1 MSGAAVFK
9 RIPLAAK
16 GVQVYQVSS
25 ATYRAGAALG
35 MDLSV
40 TKKPLNQALDAAIH
54 KPQFLQVD
62 TLKGIPVDTSLSQSS
77 LVDPYLS
84 RYIAD
89 LSGVYFDTPKK

>member
-9 RIPLAAK
+9 RLPLAAK

-54 KPQFLQVD
+54 KPQFLEVD
-62 TLKGIPVDTSLSQSS
+62 TLKGDNISIVECQPTTSNSTPSYTMNGQSYC
-77 LVDPYLS
+77 LVH
-84 RYIAD
+84 
-89 LSGVYFDTPKK
+89 V